1 MGKKRHRNAN
11 ESKIKH
17 SGSDGET
24 DNEIP
29 APVRHSEEEPESKK
43 VWVLGRINEYRKFI
57 LCERYI

>member
-43 VWVLGRINEYRKFI
+43 VSRVNASTKFS
-57 LCERYI
+57 